1 VKWWRRR
8 ELKPRMKPYH
18 WYKEFVVRGA
28 EEHGLP
34 AGYIVGI
41 RAVESQEDRYEGRR
55 NKNQALLKEGA

>member
-1 VKWWRRR
+1 
-8 ELKPRMKPYH
+8 MKPYH